1 LDLLVIEI
9 TLQNIV
15 AMFVSVILL
24 VAVYRLA
31 RNGRLSF
38 RFAFGWF
45 AICALGLASSLF
57 VGLVKPIADYFLISP
72 VAVFASV
79 AVVVLVAICIQL
91 SISISGLQAQVRRL
105 VEEIAMT
112 RIEFQERS
120 KKDG

>member
-1 LDLLVIEI
+1 MIEMPI
-9 TLQNIV
+9 LKIL

-38 RFAFGWF
+38 RYAFGWF
-45 AICALGLASSLF
+45 AICALGLLSTVFL
-57 VGLVKPIADYFLISP
+57 GLVTPVADYFSISP

-91 SISISGLQAQVRRL
+91 SISISGLQEQVRRL
-105 VEEIAMT
+105 VEEIALT